1 LPAIGYLRA
10 VATHSQI
17 AELGQRFGALFY
29 TGHIDPGGLSALE
42 GLTIDE
48 AYQAQ
53 QVAVTYRLQRRETLV
68 GYKVG
73 CTSQSIRQQLGLTE
87 PYFAR
92 MTAPHVQPESDSTLD
107 WTHYVSLAL
116 EPELVICIGR
126 DIRPDRV
133 TDADLIAAIAHLS
146 AGIELHHFKF
156 WHGKPTAQELIISN
170 GLFAGL
176 VVGAGRMPAPV
187 LDFQTEVF
195 RLLQDGALV
204 AEGVAR
210 DIMGG
215 PLESLRWL
223 AAKLAQGGE
232 IIKAGQLVIPG
243 SPVALVPIKADADVT
258 VEISRVGQVRVRFRA
273 AQV

>member
-1 LPAIGYLRA
+1 VAIQEHVR
-10 VATHSQI
+10 
-17 AELGQRFGALFY
+17 ELGRRFGELFY
-29 TGHIDPGGLSALE
+29 TGRIEPDVLNSLE
-42 GLTIDE
+42 CLTIAE

-53 QVAVTYRLQRRETLV
+53 QAAVDFRLQRGESLV

-92 MTAPHVQPESDSTLD
+92 MTAPHVRVESQSPLD
-107 WTHYVSLAL
+107 WTQYVCLAL

-126 DIRPDRV
+126 DIHPDRI
-133 TDADLIAAIAHLS
+133 TDRDLIASIEHLS
-146 AGIELHHFKF
+146 PGIELHHFKF
-156 WHGKPTAQELIISN
+156 WKGKPTAQELIISN

-176 VVGAGRMPAPV
+176 VVGPGQTPAGA
-187 LDFQTEVF
+187 LDFQSEVF
-195 RLLQDGALV
+195 RLVKDGAPV
-204 AEGVAR
+204 VEGVAR

-223 AAKLAQGGE
+223 ASKLAQSGE

-243 SPVALVPIKADADVT
+243 SPVALVPINADADVT
-258 VEISRVGQVRVRFRA
+258 VEISGVGRVSARFHA
-273 AQV
+273 AGS